1 MFHYLQIYIYLAQKN
16 IIELNLKYYNT
27 KKIY

>member
-16 IIELNLKYYNT
+16 IIELDLKYYNA